1 MRRTIN
7 IKSYKPVFFIIATLL
22 FNSCASNS
30 RNVDSLSLFYPAAP
44 SKELVKNQTD
54 IFQDGTPVLT
64 SETAFKGQDSL
75 LVTFAGD
82 LMAHKPNWDR
92 GHFDEIYEDIKDK
105 LHECPLVFANLE
117 TPVCDSK
124 PYSTYPNFNVHHEY
138 VEAAIDAGF
147 NVFSLTNNHTN
158 DQFLDGI
165 NSTREWFAKKEAE
178 TKETQ
183 RPVYACGLKNKPE
196 DSLTYRII
204 KQDDWT
210 ILFVSITEILNTNSY
225 STYIDYIPPTKTKRQ
240 AFIQEIK
247 KLNDENPHDIF
258 VLSIHCC
265 DPEYVFTV
273 TDSQRNYYLEL
284 LDAGVDVIWGNHP
297 HVSKKWELV
306 PDENNVPRKLIFYSM
321 GNSISAQRT
330 NPSFSAPSTNRD
342 YTGEGYMTRVRFVR
356 ENDSIKIALIDPIIL
371 TTYIN
376 IHNRYQIKILND
388 DFISSIKT
396 SRPVWSNYLQERKK
410 LMEKISGTVKWH

>member
-1 MRRTIN
+1 MPRN
-7 IKSYKPVFFIIATLL
+7 IKTKLTLL
-22 FNSCASNS
+22 NFIFLSSFFFFSCASTS
-30 RNVDSLSLFYPAAP
+30 KDADSLSLFYPSSP
-44 SKELVKNQTD
+44 SKDVLKQQSEY
-54 IFQDGTPVLT
+54 FPDGTPVVD
-64 SETAFKGQDSL
+64 SKTAFQDYDSL

-92 GHFDEIYEDIKDK
+92 GHYDEIYEDIKEK
-105 LHECPLVFANLE
+105 LLECPLVFANLE

-158 DQFLDGI
+158 DQFLEGI
-165 NSTREWFAKKEAE
+165 NSTREWFAQKEAD

-183 RPVYACGLKNKPE
+183 RPVYATGLKTKPE
-196 DSLTYRII
+196 DPLTYRII

-225 STYIDYIPPTKTKRQ
+225 SSYIDYIPPNKAKRQ

-247 KLNDENPHDIF
+247 KLQESNQHDLF

-265 DPEYVFTV
+265 DPEYIFTV

-284 LDAGVDVIWGNHP
+284 LDAGVDIIWGNHP

-330 NPSFSAPSTNRD
+330 NPSFSAPNTNRD
-342 YTGEGYMTRVRFVR
+342 YTGEGYMTQVRFIR
-356 ENDSIKIALIDPIIL
+356 ENGSIRIGLINPVIL

-376 IHNRYQIKILND
+376 TYNRYQIKILND
-388 DFISSIKT
+388 DFISSLKT
-396 SRPVWSNYLQERKK
+396 TRPVWSNYLKERKR
-410 LMEKISGTVKWH
+410 LMENISGTVIWH